1 MIPDNPEGVV
11 RAAKSLYD
19 RNYAP
24 GNTGNI
30 SLRRPEGIII
40 TPTNSCLGR
49 LIPDELSVVGLDGN
63 HRDGPVPS
71 KEFPLHLEFYRARPD
86 CHAIVHLHSV
96 GSVAASC
103 LEYDDPN
110 DIFPVMTAYQEL
122 RIGPVALVSYAP
134 PGSTELAA
142 SVRAAVAASHSVLL
156 ANHGS
161 LVGRPTLDA
170 ALDASEQLEQTALL
184 AVMLYDRNVRL
195 LSTTGSSA
203 TGRRQGRAA
212 RSKKSSSP

>member
-1 MIPDNPEGVV
+1 MIPDDPEGVA

-30 SLRRPEGIII
+30 SLRRPEGIVI
-40 TPTNSCLGR
+40 TPTNSSLGR
-49 LIPDELSVVGLDGN
+49 LEPDQLSVVDLDGT
-63 HRDGPVPS
+63 HRGGPVPS
-71 KEFPLHLEFYRARPD
+71 KELPLHLEFYRARPD

-103 LEYDDPN
+103 LVYDEPN

-122 RIGPVALVSYAP
+122 RIGPVALVRYAP
-134 PGSTELAA
+134 PGSSELAS
-142 SVRAAVAASHSVLL
+142 SVREAVATSHSLLL

-184 AVMLYDRNVRL
+184 AVMLAGRNVRL
-195 LSTTGSSA
+195 LPPT
-203 TGRRQGRAA
+203 RN
-212 RSKKSSSP
+212 

>member
-1 MIPDNPEGVV
+1 MIPDNPEGAVW
-11 RAAKSLYD
+11 AAKSLYD

-30 SLRRPEGIII
+30 SLRRPEGIVI
-40 TPTNSCLGR
+40 TPTNSSLGR
-49 LIPDELSVVGLDGN
+49 LEPNNLSVVDLDGT
-63 HRDGPVPS
+63 HRDGPAPS
-71 KEFPLHLEFYRARPD
+71 KELPLHLEFYRARPD

-122 RIGPVALVSYAP
+122 RIGPVALVRYAP
-134 PGSTELAA
+134 PGSSELAS
-142 SVRAAVAASHSVLL
+142 SVREAVATSHSLLL

-184 AVMLYDRNVRL
+184 AVMLADRNVRL
-195 LSTTGSSA
+195 LPTMGN
-203 TGRRQGRAA
+203 
-212 RSKKSSSP
+212 